1 MQIRCQRC
9 TKTLLLPADGA
20 LPAQC
25 PHCAAAPGPGPLGA
39 YEPVRLL
46 AAGGMGEVYLA
57 RHRELGTEVAIKLL
71 PPLPLD
77 QLPALRERFAREA
90 RLTAQVPHPGVVQ
103 VLASETAGDRPF
115 LVLELVRGRTLRARL
130 VDGPLPVAEALR
142 LAIATADVLAAA
154 HAHGVLHRDVKPDN
168 VMVQDDGAVRVLDFG
183 IARAIADEAPL
194 TRTGELVGTP
204 EYMAPEQ
211 LLEGPEAIDA
221 RTDVHAL
228 SVLTYELLTGRSP
241 FRGSSLFQAL
251 KLVVS
256 LNPPPPSSLRAEV
269 PAAVVAVVRRALPKD
284 PPQRP
289 ADAGA
294 FAAELR
300 AALPQH
306 GAPRPR
312 RAVWLAF
319 AALGGLLAIA
329 WWSQVR
335 HGGPVAVPAVA
346 APTIAE
352 QQALERHE
360 IAALLAAGRWTR
372 ALHRAERLLAAGDA
386 AARPLAQQAF
396 VRHHTACPQWLG
408 LPAWL
413 GACDEAQRGRLFV
426 DDVERVRD
434 VERARGGDTSLPDGL
449 APLPPEQLA
458 AQLPVCLRVAAG
470 GDEALA
476 EALLAHAQRLPIDEP
491 EHWLAQ
497 LVVRQRRGDGV
508 GREQAAEQA
517 WLCGAGELA
526 VLLDAGSAVLPRG
539 EVVALVRSPDANL
552 LRRLRRRVLAAIGD
566 DAPAAVLLA
575 TARVAIADE
584 TQDLAALR
592 RVPRPLVGT
601 ARSWLLATAAADAG
615 ARDAL
620 LLAATALGEV
630 PDYTQAPWAAV
641 PPHRRRALDD
651 EVRRGR

>member
-25 PHCAAAPGPGPLGA
+25 PHCAAAPGPGPLGT

-71 PPLPLD
+71 PPLPLE

-90 RLTAQVPHPGVVQ
+90 RLAAQVPHAGVVQ

-130 VDGPLPVAEALR
+130 ADGPLPVAEALR

-194 TRTGELVGTP
+194 TRTGEIVGTP

-228 SVLTYELLTGRSP
+228 GVLTYELLTGRSP

-251 KLVVS
+251 KLVES
-256 LNPPPPSSLRAEV
+256 LTPPPPSSLRAEV
-269 PAAVVAVVRRALPKD
+269 PTAVDAVVRRALHKD
-284 PPQRP
+284 PQQRP
-289 ADAGA
+289 ADAAA
-294 FAAELR
+294 FAAALR
-300 AALPQH
+300 AARPH
-306 GAPRPR
+306 GASERSR
-312 RAVWLAF
+312 RGMGLV
-319 AALGGLLAIA
+319 LGVVALLAMA
-329 WWSQVR
+329 LWWRPSP
-335 HGGPVAVPAVA
+335 PVAPKDTG
-346 APTIAE
+346 PTVAE
-352 QQALERHE
+352 QQAQERAE
-360 IAALLAAGRWTR
+360 IANLLAAGRWTR
-372 ALHRAERLLAAGDA
+372 ALQRAERLLAEGDA
-386 AARPLAQQAF
+386 AVRPLAQQAF
-396 VRHHTACPQWLG
+396 VLHHTAWPQWLG

-413 GACDEAQRGRLFV
+413 GACDEAQRRRLFV
-426 DDVERVRD
+426 DDVEQ
-434 VERARGGDTSLPDGL
+434 ARPADTGLPAGIAL
-449 APLPPEQLA
+449 LPEQLRGSSPQA
-458 AQLPVCLRVAAG
+458 EG
-470 GDEALA
+470 FA

-491 EHWLAQ
+491 EHWLAL

-508 GREQAAEQA
+508 GREHAAEQA

-526 VLLDAGSAVLPRG
+526 VLLDAGCAVLPRG
-539 EVVALVRSPDANL
+539 EVAALVRIPDANL

-575 TARVAIADE
+575 TAMVAIADE
-584 TQDLAALR
+584 TPDLAALR
-592 RVPRPLVGT
+592 RLPRPLVAT
-601 ARSWLLATAAADAG
+601 ARSWLLATAAVDAG

-620 LLAATALGEV
+620 LLAATALGAV

-641 PPHRRRALDD
+641 PLHRRRVLDD

>member
-90 RLTAQVPHPGVVQ
+90 RLAAQVPHPGVVQ

-130 VDGPLPVAEALR
+130 ADGPLPVGEALR
-142 LAIATADVLAAA
+142 LALATADVLAAA

-183 IARAIADEAPL
+183 IARAIADDAPL

-228 SVLTYELLTGRSP
+228 GVLTYELLTGRSP

-251 KLVVS
+251 KLVES

-269 PAAVVAVVRRALPKD
+269 PAAVDAVVRRALHKD
-284 PPQRP
+284 PQQRP
-289 ADAGA
+289 ADAAA

-300 AALPQH
+300 AALPH
-306 GAPRPR
+306 GAPHGAPHGSR
-312 RAVWLAF
+312 RRTWLA
-319 AALGGLLAIA
+319 LGVVALLAMA
-329 WWSQVR
+329 LWWISSP
-335 HGGPVAVPAVA
+335 PVAPKDAG
-346 APTIAE
+346 PTVAE
-352 QQALERHE
+352 QRAHERAE
-360 IAALLAAGRWTR
+360 IAGLLAAGRWTR
-372 ALHRAERLLAAGDA
+372 ALHRAERLLADGDA
-386 AARPLAQQAF
+386 AARPFAQQAF
-396 VRHHTACPQWLG
+396 VLHHTAWPQWLG

-413 GACDEAQRGRLFV
+413 GACDEAQRRRLFV
-426 DDVERVRD
+426 DDVERTQADD
-434 VERARGGDTSLPDGL
+434 VVLPAGF
-449 APLPPEQLA
+449 APLPRERLLALLPEWLRGSSLA
-458 AQLPVCLRVAAG
+458 
-470 GDEALA
+470 DEALA
-476 EALLAHAQRLPIDEP
+476 EALQAHAQRLPIDEP
-491 EHWLAQ
+491 EHWLVH
-497 LVVRQRRGDGV
+497 LVVRQLRGDAV

-539 EVVALVRSPDANL
+539 GIGALPRSGDAGSF
-552 LRRLRRRVLAAIGD
+552 RRLRRRVVAAIGD

-575 TARVAIADE
+575 TAMLACADD
-584 TQDLAALR
+584 TPDLAALR
-592 RVPRPLVGT
+592 RLPRPLVAT
-601 ARSWLLATAAADAG
+601 AGSWLLATAAVDAG

-620 LLAATALGEV
+620 LLAATALGQV

-641 PPHRRRALDD
+641 PPHRRRVLDD

>member
-90 RLTAQVPHPGVVQ
+90 RLTAQVAHPGVVR
-103 VLASETAGDRPF
+103 VLASEQADDRPF
-115 LVLELVRGRTLRARL
+115 LVLELVRGRTLRAL
-130 VDGPLPVAEALR
+130 LADGPLPLADALR
-142 LAIATADVLAAA
+142 LAVATADVLAAA

-183 IARAIADEAPL
+183 IARAIADDAPL

-211 LLEGPEAIDA
+211 LLDGPEAVDA

-241 FRGSSLFQAL
+241 FRGTNLFQAL
-251 KLVVS
+251 KLVES
-256 LNPPPPSSLRAEV
+256 LIPPPPSSLRADV
-269 PAAVVAVVRRALPKD
+269 PAEVDAVVRRALHKD
-284 PPQRP
+284 PQQRP
-289 ADAGA
+289 VDAAA
-294 FAAELR
+294 FARQLR
-300 AALPQH
+300 AALPQGQPH
-306 GAPRPR
+306 RPR
-312 RAVWLAF
+312 GGVWLL
-319 AALGGLLAIA
+319 LGVVALLATLPWWIA
-329 WWSQVR
+329 PT
-335 HGGPVAVPAVA
+335 PVAPKDVE
-346 APTIAE
+346 PT
-352 QQALERHE
+352 LTERHEQERAE

-372 ALHRAERLLAAGDA
+372 ALHRAERLLADGDA
-386 AARPLAQQAF
+386 TARPFAQQAF
-396 VRHHTACPQWLG
+396 VLHHTAWPQWLG

-413 GACDEAQRGRLFV
+413 GACDEAQRRRLFV
-426 DDVERVRD
+426 DDVER
-434 VERARGGDTSLPDGL
+434 APTGDAGLPDGF
-449 APLPPEQLA
+449 APLPREQFLARLPEWLRGPSLAEDGLA
-458 AQLPVCLRVAAG
+458 A
-470 GDEALA
+470 ALV
-476 EALLAHAQRLPIDEP
+476 AHAQRLPIDEP
-491 EHWLAQ
+491 EHWLVQ
-497 LVVRQRRGDGV
+497 LVLRQLRGDAV

-526 VLLDAGSAVLPRG
+526 VLLDAGSAVLPRQ
-539 EVVALVRSPDANL
+539 EIAALVRSGDAGSI
-552 LRRLRRRVLAAIGD
+552 RRWRRRVVAAIGD
-566 DAPAAVLLA
+566 EAPAAVLLA
-575 TARVAIADE
+575 TAMLAIADD
-584 TQDLAALR
+584 TPDLAALR
-592 RVPRPLVGT
+592 RLPRPLVPVAT
-601 ARSWLLATAAADAG
+601 TWLFATAAADTG
-615 ARDAL
+615 ARDQL
-620 LLAATALGEV
+620 LLAAAALGLV
-630 PDYTQAPWAAV
+630 PDYAQSPWAAV
-641 PPHRRRALDD
+641 PPHRRRVLDD

>member
-20 LPAQC
+20 LPTQC

-90 RLTAQVPHPGVVQ
+90 RLAAQVPHPGVVQ

-130 VDGPLPVAEALR
+130 ADGPLPVAEALR
-142 LAIATADVLAAA
+142 LAGATADVLAAA
-154 HAHGVLHRDVKPDN
+154 HAHGVLHRDIKPDN
-168 VMVQDDGAVRVLDFG
+168 VMVQDDGQVRVLDFG
-183 IARAIADEAPL
+183 IARAIADDAPL

-251 KLVVS
+251 KLVES
-256 LNPPPPSSLRAEV
+256 LQPPPPSSLRAEV
-269 PAAVVAVVRRALPKD
+269 PAAVDAVVRRALHKD
-284 PPQRP
+284 PRQRP
-289 ADAGA
+289 ADAAA

-300 AALPQH
+300 AALPQGASRRSLRGTWLALGVFALLAMIPWWISSPP
-306 GAPRPR
+306 GAPEYARPT
-312 RAVWLAF
+312 V
-319 AALGGLLAIA
+319 
-329 WWSQVR
+329 
-335 HGGPVAVPAVA
+335 
-346 APTIAE
+346 AE
-352 QQALERHE
+352 QRAHERAE

-372 ALHRAERLLAAGDA
+372 ALHRAERLLADGDA
-386 AARPLAQQAF
+386 TARPLAQQAF
-396 VRHHTACPQWLG
+396 VLHHTAWPQWSG

-413 GACDEAQRGRLFV
+413 GACDEAQRRRLFV
-426 DDVERVRD
+426 DDVER
-434 VERARGGDTSLPDGL
+434 AQAGDAGLPAGF
-449 APLPPEQLA
+449 APLPREQLLA
-458 AQLPVCLRVAAG
+458 LLPEWLRGPSRA
-470 GDEALA
+470 DEALA
-476 EALLAHAQRLPIDEP
+476 AALQTHAQRLPIDEP

-497 LVVRQRRGDGV
+497 LVVRQLRGDAV

-539 EVVALVRSPDANL
+539 AIGVLVRSSDGASS
-552 LRRLRRRVLAAIGD
+552 RRLRRRVVAAIGD

-575 TARVAIADE
+575 TAMVAIADE
-584 TQDLAALR
+584 TPDLAALR
-592 RVPRPLVGT
+592 RLPRPLVPVT
-601 ARSWLLATAAADAG
+601 ANWLFATAAADAG
-615 ARDAL
+615 ARDQL
-620 LLAATALGEV
+620 LLAAAVLGQV
-630 PDYTQAPWAAV
+630 PDYAQPPWAAV
-641 PPHRRRALDD
+641 PPHRRRVLDD

>member
-115 LVLELVRGRTLRARL
+115 LVLELVRGRTLRAL
-130 VDGPLPVAEALR
+130 LADGPVPVVQALR
-142 LAIATADVLAAA
+142 LALATADVLAAA

-251 KLVVS
+251 KLVES

-269 PAAVVAVVRRALPKD
+269 PAAVDAVVRRALHKD
-284 PPQRP
+284 PQQRP
-289 ADAGA
+289 ADAAA

-396 VRHHTACPQWLG
+396 VLHHTAWPQWLG

-413 GACDEAQRGRLFV
+413 GACDEAQRRRLFV
-426 DDVERVRD
+426 DDVELDRPAD
-434 VERARGGDTSLPDGL
+434 AGLPAGIALLPEPLRGSSPQAEGFT
-449 APLPPEQLA
+449 
-458 AQLPVCLRVAAG
+458 
-470 GDEALA
+470 

-539 EVVALVRSPDANL
+539 EVVALVRIPDANL

-575 TARVAIADE
+575 TAMVAIADE

-592 RVPRPLVGT
+592 RVPRPLVAT

-641 PPHRRRALDD
+641 PPHRRRVLDD